1 MAEEPNEMLELNTLT
16 GGVPTTVPWV
26 KNTTAVAQV
35 AAEGQV
41 QSLAWCSALK
51 DLVLWQLQHSLQL

>member
-16 GGVPTTVPWV
+16 GGVPTMVQWV

-41 QSLAWCSALK
+41 QSLAWCSA
-51 DLVLWQLQHSLQL
+51 